1 MAEAQKSGE
10 TVETVEPTAQVE
22 APVKQQDPQEF
33 LENFDWE
40 KYEE

>member
-1 MAEAQKSGE
+1 MAENQKASE
-10 TVETVEPTAQVE
+10 VVETAEPTQQAA

-40 KYEE
+40 KY